1 MPWKTLIIIIL
12 AVLFTL
18 FITLNVNNHTELSLV
33 FFTLHE
39 VPVYITVFV
48 SMLIGALF
56 MLPVLFNGRKSR
68 KGSAKEKE
76 KEKEDEIE
84 NNFQDVLKKSG
95 NDLNGKPAK
104 KRKKRKKNQIPEFD
118 EHISDM
124 DILK

>member
-18 FITLNVNNHTELSLV
+18 FITLNVNNHTEISLV
-33 FFTLHE
+33 FFTLHA

-56 MLPVLFNGRKSR
+56 MLPVLFKCRKSGR
-68 KGSAKEKE
+68 GRAKEKVL
-76 KEKEDEIE
+76 EDEIE

-95 NDLNGKPAK
+95 NDLNGKTVK
-104 KRKKRKKNQIPEFD
+104 KRKKRKKNQIPEF
-118 EHISDM
+118 EEQVSDM